1 LQQLPQLSQDFKLTE
16 SQAPLPGDIE
26 ASRFRDFIKS
36 PQSPPP
42 KPFQDSLFAR
52 VYDALNSQDG
62 TTIDV
67 MVLIRQVL
75 RRASERDE
83 KQFRLTVDLPYSTE
97 EWSSVGVTAVQ
108 ASDRRLMLEAEPW
121 RPTWLGCDG
130 YAVDRSSLAGSI
142 HGRRAR
148 FDDLPA
154 DDFFEVATGH
164 KSFRTAGQRAA
175 VRAAVSMPGSST
187 LVAMLPTG
195 SGKTEIA
202 LTIACHSRRQTTII
216 VVPTVALAYDLERR
230 FRDEFGRVN
239 KRVTK
244 GDLVFA
250 WTYETSSEQREQ
262 MKQLLATGG
271 IPILVTSPE
280 SLTGALLDSV
290 RVGAEAGRI
299 RALVIDEAHLV
310 TQWGRDF
317 RPEFRNLANLR
328 SDLLSRCDRGG
339 HPGFL
344 TILLSATLGPVEL
357 ADLHDLFSKPGPL
370 SLVAAN
376 SLRSEP
382 EYWIASAAKENLR
395 RARVLEA
402 LKRLPRPLIL
412 YVTRPARADE
422 WERFLKNE
430 GFGRVAVVTGHTAG
444 DFRRDVLGGLRAG
457 LGSSSRYDVVIA
469 TSAFGLGI
477 DNEQIRSVVHAC
489 LPETLDRWYQEVG
502 RSGRDGNTSAAV
514 LLPGPEDHGE
524 AASLGTTVLKPDTAE
539 TRWKTLWSSRR
550 RIGDEEYVDLHLSPQ
565 GSEKGSYNRR
575 WNAQVLKGLEELDQ
589 IERVPLAP
597 YEAADCELPVGNMKE
612 SHEWEKVT
620 LRDMRV
626 HDDGFFDQV
635 WEPWRQELIEHS
647 SHALASMREVFAQ
660 DAAVCELL
668 ATAYRPKDSTLKTFG
683 DSAFGMELDPG
694 CGRCPA
700 CRSQGVHDVVD
711 PPPRGRYSWATAYSW
726 DERLRPLLNA
736 CPSSEF
742 LALLHSEDPLVDGR
756 DLADLLL
763 RVGVKTVAGVEPS
776 GNPSEWWFR
785 DSQQVHPTD
794 LPPLPAFVVPPV
806 GERLDQAWLT
816 PLVRPRD
823 VKGHVV
829 PAVLLVQT
837 GSLVGVQGLPVERHP
852 SLSAHTAR
860 MYIAENAG

>member
-1 LQQLPQLSQDFKLTE
+1 MTE
-16 SQAPLPGDIE
+16 LHEPLLGDIE
-26 ASRFRDFIKS
+26 EGRFRDFIKS
-36 PQSPPP
+36 PQSTPPE
-42 KPFQDSLFAR
+42 PFEDPLFAR
-52 VYDALNSQDG
+52 VYDALSSQDG

-83 KQFRLTVDLPYSTE
+83 KQFRLTAHLPYSIE
-97 EWSSVGVTAVQ
+97 DWSSVGVTAVQ
-108 ASDRRLMLEAEPW
+108 TSNRRLMLEAEPW
-121 RPTWLGCDG
+121 RPQWLGCDG

-142 HGRRAR
+142 RGRRAR

-154 DDFFEVATGH
+154 DDFFEEATGH
-164 KSFRTAGQRAA
+164 TSFRTAGQRAA
-175 VRAAVSMPGSST
+175 VRAAMSMPGGST
-187 LVAMLPTG
+187 LIALLPTG

-202 LTIACHSRRQTTII
+202 LTVARHARRQTTII

-230 FRDEFGRVN
+230 FRDEFVRGS
-239 KRVTK
+239 KRDAEA
-244 GDLVFA
+244 DLVFA
-250 WTYETSSEQREQ
+250 WTHETGSEQREM
-262 MKQLLATGG
+262 MKRLLATGG

-280 SLTGALLDSV
+280 SLTGTLLDSV
-290 RVGAEAGRI
+290 RAGAEAGRI

-317 RPEFRNLANLR
+317 RPEFRNLENLR
-328 SDLLSRCDRGG
+328 SDLLSRCGRGS

-357 ADLHDLFSKPGPL
+357 ADLHDLFAKPGPL

-382 EYWIASAAKENLR
+382 EYWIASVATENRR
-395 RARVLEA
+395 RARALEA
-402 LKRLPRPLIL
+402 LRRLPRPLIL
-412 YVTRPARADE
+412 YVTRPAKADE

-444 DFRRDVLGGLRAG
+444 DLRRDVLDGLRAG
-457 LGSSSRYDVVIA
+457 PGSSSRYDVVIA

-502 RSGRDGNTSAAV
+502 RAGRDGHTSAA
-514 LLPGPEDHGE
+514 LLLSGPEDNGE
-524 AASLGTTVLKPDTAE
+524 AASLGITVLKPDTAE

-550 RIGDEEYVDLHLSPQ
+550 RIGDGEYVDLHLSPQ

-597 YEAADCELPVGNMKE
+597 YEAADYELPVGNVKE

-635 WEPWRQELIEHS
+635 WEPWRQELIQHS
-647 SHALASMREVFAQ
+647 STALARMRGVFAQ

-668 ATAYRPKDSTLKTFG
+668 ASAYRPSDHTLKMFG
-683 DSAFGMELDPG
+683 DCALGMELDSG
-694 CGRCPA
+694 CGRCPG
-700 CRSQGVHDVVD
+700 CRHQRIQDVVD
-711 PPPRGRYSWATAYSW
+711 PPPRGSYSWATAYSW

-742 LALLHSEDPLVDGR
+742 LALLHSEDPLADGR

-763 RVGVKTVAGVEPS
+763 RVGVKTIAGVEPS
-776 GNPSEWWFR
+776 GNPSEWWCR

-823 VKGHVV
+823 IKGHIV
-829 PAVLLVQT
+829 PAVLLLQT
-837 GSLVGVQGLPVERHP
+837 GSPVGVQGLPVERHP
-852 SLSAHTAR
+852 SLSAQTAR